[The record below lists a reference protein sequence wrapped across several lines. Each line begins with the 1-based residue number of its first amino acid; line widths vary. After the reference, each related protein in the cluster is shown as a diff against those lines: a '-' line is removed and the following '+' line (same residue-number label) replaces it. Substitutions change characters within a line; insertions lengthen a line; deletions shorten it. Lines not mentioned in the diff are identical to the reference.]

1 MIWASLFLISIAQ
14 SIFLISLI
22 AVRGTKNS
30 LASRLITTLLVLM
43 AFTNLGYVVIRT
55 ELVRYVPQL
64 FGIPFGMMFLF
75 GPLLYFYSQ
84 SVIDNAFRW
93 KKKYWLHF
101 IPYFIQ
107 VLVNLP
113 MLLMDQRLW
122 INFINTFLS
131 GNLPIGIVEKVMFAI
146 QDLQLFV
153 YLYLTVRWIRNA
165 KRNYGNAQY
174 IISLSS
180 RMHWL
185 TQLTYCFT
193 FFLFSVLAFYISIAV
208 SGYYNPITNY
218 LYTLITSCIIYF
230 IAYTLVLNPEL
241 ISPDFTKKY
250 QAYMQFIGEDGDRY
264 LQKIKSLMQE
274 AKIFTNPDL
283 KISLLAD
290 QIGLPQHQVSKLI
303 NEKFGKTFNDFVNE
317 HRVAEFIKRINN
329 GAHETHTLYGIA
341 QDVGFNS
348 KSSFNAAFKKIT
360 GKTPTN
366 YKPSV

>member
-1 MIWASLFLISIAQ
+1 MIWSSLFLISIAQ
-14 SIFLISLI
+14 SLFLISLI

-30 LASRLITTLLVLM
+30 LASRLIITLLVLM

-84 SVIDNAFRW
+84 SVIDNSFHW
-93 KKKYWLHF
+93 QKKHWLHF

-107 VLVNLP
+107 VLINLP

-122 INFINTFLS
+122 MDFINTFLS
-131 GNLPIGIVEKVMFAI
+131 GNLPIGIFEKVMFAI

-153 YLYLTVRWIRNA
+153 YLYLTVRWIRSA
-165 KRNYGNAQY
+165 KTNHGNAQY

-180 RMHWL
+180 RLRWL
-185 TQLTYCFT
+185 TQLTYCFSL
-193 FFLFSVLAFYISIAV
+193 FLVSVLAFYVFIAI
-208 SGYYNPITNY
+208 SGYYNPVTNY
-218 LYTLITSCIIYF
+218 LYTLITSGIIYF
-230 IAYTLVLNPEL
+230 IAYKLVLNPEL
-241 ISPDFTKKY
+241 ISPDFTRKY

-264 LQKIKSLMQE
+264 LQKIKSLMQD
-274 AKIFTNPDL
+274 AKVFTNPEF
-283 KISLLAD
+283 KISLLAI
-290 QIGLPQHQVSKLI
+290 QIGLPPHQVSKLI

-317 HRVAEFIKRINN
+317 HRVAEFINRINS
-329 GAHETHTLYGIA
+329 GAHEAHTLYGIA

-360 GKTPTN
+360 GKTPTD
-366 YKPSV
+366 YMASM